1 MSRRPLT
8 TTSYAILAFLDLRSW
23 ATYDLANQLRRSLHF
38 FWPRAESNLYAEPK
52 RLVEAGLAEARE
64 EWNGDRKRTVY
75 SITAEG
81 RKAFT
86 EWLTTPAAPQRLESE
101 AFLRILFGNRGT
113 KQDLLN
119 AIGRLEEDATAVV
132 SNYTTHGAGYARG
145 EGQFPE
151 RIHVN
156 ALIASLAITQGRA
169 TARWAQ
175 WAREQVEAWDDTAV
189 PDVDWAV
196 RTLLE
201 AIGDDGDVRLTPD

>member
-8 TTSYAILAFLDLRSW
+8 TTSYAILAFLDLRPW

-75 SITAEG
+75 SITDDG
-81 RKAFT
+81 RETFT

-132 SNYTTHGAGYARG
+132 SNYTTYGAGYARG

-156 ALIASLAITQGRA
+156 ALIASLAIAQGRA

-189 PDVDWAV
+189 ANVDWAV
-196 RTLLE
+196 RTLLD
-201 AIGDDGDVRLTPD
+201 AIGEDGVAPATRD

>member
-1 MSRRPLT
+1 MSRRRLT
-8 TTSYAILAFLDLRSW
+8 TTSYAILAFLDLRPW
-23 ATYDLANQLRRSLHF
+23 ATYDLADQLRRSLHF

-75 SITAEG
+75 SITDDG
-81 RKAFT
+81 REAFAT
-86 EWLTTPAAPQRLESE
+86 WLTTPAAPQRLEAE

-113 KQDLLN
+113 KHDLLN
-119 AIGRLEEDATAVV
+119 AIGRLEEDATALI
-132 SNYTTHGAGYARG
+132 SHYTTHGAAYARG

-156 ALIASLAITQGRA
+156 ALIASLAIAQGRA

-196 RTLLE
+196 RTLLQ
-201 AIGDDGDVRLTPD
+201 ATGDGHVAGRT